1 MGQGEHPQVLLQ
13 YAALLRPH
21 PQGRGELRYNRLLFK
36 RQRTVCGKEVHALL
50 TGKAGLAGALRQGHQ
65 YHTIFGTAGR
75 TADLTVWIL
84 ST

>member
-1 MGQGEHPQVLLQ
+1 MGQGEHPQVLLR
-13 YAALLRPH
+13 YAAVLCPH
-21 PQGRGELRYNRLLFK
+21 PQGRDKLRHNRLLFK
-36 RQRTVCGKEVHALL
+36 RQRTVCGKEVHGVL

-65 YHTIFGTAGR
+65 YHTALGTAGR